1 MLVWCS
7 ANDLYCVWWWE
18 AQDEDVFVLPA
29 NCKFI
34 LIPYVLCRVRTPSA
48 AELGLFVKVVDRG
61 VEFPRVMS
69 EEVDW

>member
-1 MLVWCS
+1 M
-7 ANDLYCVWWWE
+7 
-18 AQDEDVFVLPA
+18 FVLPA
-29 NCKFI
+29 NRKFI